1 MTSRTFV
8 FCSILALSLP
18 ATIQLRAQARPGS
31 DRTSAS
37 QASVEVFGGFSLAGG
52 GITGSS
58 YGFNGGADFR
68 LVPRIFL
75 VGDINQFHLSSPSSS
90 NTESET
96 VYLVGPRYLVPLH
109 SSSRTSVFGQFLI
122 GANTFHNGGQ
132 AYTYEFNNATSF
144 ALSGDAGV
152 DYAFSRHLSARFQ
165 GGYLLTKPKY
175 STYGGP
181 VTPSSASD
189 NQVRFAMDVVYRF

>member
-1 MTSRTFV
+1 MTSRTLV
-8 FCSILALSLP
+8 LCSFLALGLP
-18 ATIQLRAQARPGS
+18 SAIQLRAQARPGS
-31 DRTSAS
+31 DTTSAS
-37 QASVEVFGGFSLAGG
+37 RASVEVFGGFSLAAGG
-52 GITGSS
+52 VTGTS

-68 LVPRIFL
+68 LIPRIFL

-96 VYLVGPRYLVPLH
+96 VYLVGPRYLVPIH

-122 GANTFHNGGQ
+122 GGNTFHNGGQ

-144 ALSGDAGV
+144 ALSGDGGI
-152 DYAFSRHLSARFQ
+152 DYALSRHLSTRFQ
-165 GGYLLTKPKY
+165 GGYLFTKPKY

-181 VTPSSASD
+181 ANPSSASD
-189 NQVRFAMDVVYRF
+189 NQVRIAVDVVYRF